1 MSDNNNDD
9 KGVESDEATAEQP
22 AAPAAARNAIPA
34 EESAPAVELLAEE
47 STEES
52 APAIALPAED
62 SPPAIAL
69 PSEDSAP
76 AVALPAE
83 ASAPAVALPA
93 EEPAPIAPI
102 TLAPKTVAAPAAP
115 AAAPAAPAA
124 APAAPAAAPAAPAAA
139 PAALSVEE
147 LLKDFK
153 WPTDPEHANAVRLL
167 SEEVEGIDLVPELH
181 AAPES
186 RALNFLLLLLVIAV
200 GGAGMQALSHYSSP
214 EREARLKEVAM
225 CKVEQDTKT
234 QLLAEKQYGALRIES
249 EPSQA
254 KVFQSVDGGPFTP
267 IMGKTADGVEMAALT
282 PTTINN
288 LDINRTYKFKL
299 ELTETLRR
307 FKDEGGDKKDKKDA
321 DAADAAAPAGD
332 RPVEELLVDYRADEF
347 QVARYQW
354 IQDGAT
360 GAFRTQKI
368 AQLVP
373 ADAEH
378 YYSFDWKT
386 GEDKTFAT
394 ESECRDFQRS
404 ADATLCRPVPRVKSF
419 ETEDAR
425 KEAEAKGAKGKKG
438 R

>member
-102 TLAPKTVAAPAAP
+102 TLAPKTV
-115 AAAPAAPAA
+115 
-124 APAAPAAAPAAPAAA
+124 AAPAAPAAA

-321 DAADAAAPAGD
+321 DAAAAAAAAPAGD